1 VAPFDATKSRYSS
14 RHERWIEGMEM
25 AQRVLVTAG
34 ASGIGK
40 EIARAFVANGATVCV
55 CDIDTMALQTASKE
69 VSGLL
74 TQVCDISK
82 RQDIERMVPGAV
94 AALGGLDVLVNNAG
108 ISGPTASVEEMDP
121 DAWEKVMQV
130 DLTGTFNVT
139 RMAIPHLKKSSAG
152 AIINMSSVA
161 GRFGYANRSPY
172 CTAKWGLIGFTK
184 TLSIELG
191 AHGIRANAI
200 LPGAVGGARIERVF
214 EGRAQATHRPIEEI
228 REQAMAVQSI
238 KQLVDPEDIA
248 ALAVFLASDAAKSI
262 SGQML
267 PIDND
272 MQSAQ

>member
-1 VAPFDATKSRYSS
+1 
-14 RHERWIEGMEM
+14 M

-40 EIARAFVANGATVCV
+40 EMARAFVASGATVCV
-55 CDIDTMALQTASKE
+55 CDIDTTALQTAAKE
-69 VSGLL
+69 IPGLL
-74 TQVCDISK
+74 IQVCDISR
-82 RQDIERMVPGAV
+82 RQDIERMVPAAV

-108 ISGPTASVEEMDP
+108 ISGPTAPVEEMNP

-191 AHGIRANAI
+191 AHGVRANAI
-200 LPGAVGGARIERVF
+200 LPGAVGGARIEKVF
-214 EGRAQATHRPIEEI
+214 EGRAQATHESLEEI
-228 REQAMAVQSI
+228 RKEAMAVQSI
-238 KQLVDPEDIA
+238 KRLVDRKDIA